1 MNRPGLSLLLF
12 ALATSALAQQEP
24 SRTIEQS
31 FPLGEHRS
39 IEISLA
45 FGSVTVLA
53 EPREDVRVLFEIY
66 CEKAE
71 RDRAKCKPH
80 AADLALTFA
89 SNGDELVLG
98 VDGVSQA
105 VNRKLRIWQ
114 EVRVPENLP
123 IEIDVRDGS
132 VRVAGARGDLE
143 ISLFKGDVDLLLPDD
158 AVRKLELKAGGES
171 SVRKGELL
179 VQGGGTLSGSLRWTD
194 AAGASKIEATSRFGN
209 VRAVLE

>member
-1 MNRPGLSLLLF
+1 MNRLALCLLALT
-12 ALATSALAQQEP
+12 LATGASAQQEP
-24 SRTIEQS
+24 TRTIEQS

-39 IEISLA
+39 VEVGLA

-53 EPREDVRVLFEIY
+53 EPREDVRVLLEIY
-66 CEKAE
+66 CEKAQQ
-71 RDRAKCKPH
+71 DRAKCQPH
-80 AADLALTFA
+80 AADLALTFV

-105 VNRKLRIWQ
+105 VNRNLRVWQ

-123 IEIDVRDGS
+123 IEINVRDGS
-132 VRVAGARGDLE
+132 VRVAGARSNVKV
-143 ISLFKGDVDLLLPDD
+143 SLFKGDVDLLLADD
-158 AVRKLELKAGGES
+158 AVRKLELKAGSEA
-171 SVRKGELL
+171 SVRKGELF

-194 AAGASKIEATSRFGN
+194 AVGASVVEATSRFGS